1 MWGMQATAVAFGTLC
16 CLSCTILLC
25 CAVHTEGPLTAASVS
40 PSHLGSCFPLSPC
53 SEVFNGIIGGEDIS
67 LPHVEVKHNY
77 TEQIRSVV
85 F

>member
-16 CLSCTILLC
+16 CLSCTILLR
-25 CAVHTEGPLTAASVS
+25 CAYRGSPDSSFCFPL
-40 PSHLGSCFPLSPC
+40 SHLGSCFPLSPC